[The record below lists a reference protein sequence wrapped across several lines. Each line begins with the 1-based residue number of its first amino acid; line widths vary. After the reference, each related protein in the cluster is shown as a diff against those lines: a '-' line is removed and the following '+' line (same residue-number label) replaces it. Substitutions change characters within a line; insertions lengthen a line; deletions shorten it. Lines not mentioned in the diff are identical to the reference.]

1 MTHTF
6 LDETIE
12 YDILYKKR
20 KTMGIY
26 IDIYGQVEVR
36 VPKETQ
42 EERIHQL
49 LEEKWDWVQRTTKE
63 MKQRMVGPKKKVYDH
78 GEIFQYLGEN
88 YPIEIVQDID
98 INQDRAAIKGD
109 KLIIYVKQHEDERI
123 KQALKRF
130 YYQQCKTLVE
140 KRIRFY
146 QSSFKLKPRS
156 IRISDDKT
164 RWGTCDSKL
173 QLTFNWKL
181 AMAPLDVIDYIVV
194 HEMCHMVHLNHDRSF
209 WRLVGK
215 MLPDYKEREIWL
227 AQSSW
232 KMII

>member
-1 MTHTF
+1 MIHTF

-12 YDILYKKR
+12 FDLVYKKR

-26 IDIYGQVEVR
+26 VDIYGHVEVR
-36 VPKETQ
+36 VPKETA
-42 EERIHQL
+42 EEVVLHL
-49 LEEKWDWVQRTTKE
+49 LEEKWDWVQRTQKDMKE
-63 MKQRMVGPKKKVYDH
+63 RMEGHEKIYAN
-78 GEIFQYLGEN
+78 GEVFQYLGDN

-98 INQDRAAIKGD
+98 SKQDHVVIEGD
-109 KLIIYVKQHEDERI
+109 KLIIFVKQHEDERI

-130 YYQQCKTLVE
+130 YYQKCKALVE
-140 KRIRFY
+140 KRIQFY

-156 IRISDDKT
+156 IRIADNKSS
-164 RWGTCDSKL
+164 WGTCDSKL

-181 AMAPLDVIDYIVV
+181 AMAPIEVIDYIVV

-215 MLPDYKEREIWL
+215 ILPDYEERESWL

-232 KMII
+232 KMMV